1 MRDHTVT
8 CVQIFEDI
16 LNFNFGFKIED
27 MAYFLAMELIGLII
41 RYYSV
46 EKLFQEYNSTLFEML
61 LLIDT
66 HINEDAVDY
75 QVNKL
80 EIERLINILNR
91 NEA

>member
-27 MAYFLAMELIGLII
+27 MTYFLAMELIGLII

-66 HINEDAVDY
+66 HIYEDAVDY